1 MCKISIS
8 TYLFSE
14 LSSTYVFVFVFFFL
28 ENVNDFRITTES
40 FQYLKMQSDFDL
52 EVTFVL
58 K

>member
-1 MCKISIS
+1 MCQISIS

-14 LSSTYVFVFVFFFL
+14 LLSTYFFL
-28 ENVNDFRITTES
+28 ENVNDFRITTDS
-40 FQYLKMQSDFDL
+40 YKYLKMQSDFDL